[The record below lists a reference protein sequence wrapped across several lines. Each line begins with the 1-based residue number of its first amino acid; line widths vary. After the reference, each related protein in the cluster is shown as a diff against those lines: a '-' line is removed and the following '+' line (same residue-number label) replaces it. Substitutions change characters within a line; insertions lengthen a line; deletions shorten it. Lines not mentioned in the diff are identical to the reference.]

1 MWIIICCPL
10 DLENYSDGATF
21 RRDSRQ
27 MFELTAAG
35 RQLHGD
41 LIDSRFSY
49 IFYFIYLFKKH
60 LYDSRN
66 QIADDI

>member
-21 RRDSRQ
+21 RRDSSQ

-41 LIDSRFSY
+41 LIDSRFSLF
-49 IFYFIYLFKKH
+49 FYL
-60 LYDSRN
+60 S
-66 QIADDI
+66 